1 MIKNSKRVSAYTSC
15 FMEYCLKEIC
25 PLLSSGAVNVPF
37 ISVSK
42 LVNLKSGF
50 FTNPKSLSLATMLPS
65 SYSLIKT
72 LFGDKSLWN
81 NPFEIIYS
89 EADRICSAIF
99 LLISGLGL
107 CRNYM
112 AYIPSC
118 TNFYPHYRNIH
129 QQCKVS
135 RAC

>member
-65 SYSLIKT
+65 SYSLLRRYLVINLYGTIPLKLYT
-72 LFGDKSLWN
+72 PRPIESVARFFFLSL
-81 NPFEIIYS
+81 
-89 EADRICSAIF
+89 D
-99 LLISGLGL
+99 
-107 CRNYM
+107 
-112 AYIPSC
+112 
-118 TNFYPHYRNIH
+118 
-129 QQCKVS
+129 
-135 RAC
+135 